1 MKQFYFTFEGKTI
14 RVSSDKALSAM
25 GIANKS
31 FSLPAGAWFED
42 GRFGKGLPAKDCPSL
57 LAIHTSGLKATFL
70 IEEII

>member
-1 MKQFYFTFEGKTI
+1 MKQFYFTFKGEVL

-42 GRFGKGLPAKDCPSL
+42 GMFGK
-57 LAIHTSGLKATFL
+57 
-70 IEEII
+70 

>member
-1 MKQFYFTFEGKTI
+1 MKQFYFTFKGEVL

-42 GRFGKGLPAKDCPSL
+42 GRFGKGLPKSAGNSYKCVEANFFD
-57 LAIHTSGLKATFL
+57 
-70 IEEII
+70 

>member
-1 MKQFYFTFEGKTI
+1 MKQFFFTFEGEVL

-42 GRFGKGLPAKDCPSL
+42 GRFGKGLPKSAGNSYKWVEGNFFD
-57 LAIHTSGLKATFL
+57 
-70 IEEII
+70 

>member
-25 GIANKS
+25 GIANKE

-42 GRFGKGLPAKDCPSL
+42 GRFGKGLPKSADNSYKWVEGNFFD
-57 LAIHTSGLKATFL
+57 
-70 IEEII
+70 